1 MLVVIPSFYFLF
13 TIPMFLFDAL
23 FDIEF
28 NTHRVFD
35 SLIILG
41 TSMGISFSITFLSFM
56 LGKVVSPESSIP
68 QTFQMLAANVV
79 LDGVT
84 LLITFWILGWAIKN
98 KTLWRI
104 PIAIFL
110 DGVVAAILAC
120 ASLYLGLL
128 LSENHLSVGQVFGV
142 LIGKSPFQSG
152 YEFGP
157 YFWAMHT
164 TFIPTIIYLS
174 IILVSW
180 LAKIIFTSARGYL
193 GAWQK
198 HTNPMALTAALFTLL
213 AATMFV
219 LAGLVTL

>member
-1 MLVVIPSFYFLF
+1 
-13 TIPMFLFDAL
+13 
-23 FDIEF
+23 
-28 NTHRVFD
+28 
-35 SLIILG
+35 
-41 TSMGISFSITFLSFM
+41 MGISFSITFLSF
-56 LGKVVSPESSIP
+56 LFGNVVSPESAIP
-68 QTFQMLAANVV
+68 KTFQMLAANV
-79 LDGVT
+79 LFDGFT
-84 LLITFWILGWAIKN
+84 LLITFWILAWAIKN
-98 KTLWRI
+98 KTLCRI

-110 DGVVAAILAC
+110 DVIVAAILAC

-128 LSENHLSVGQVFGV
+128 LSENHLAVRQVFGV
-142 LIGKSPFQSG
+142 LFGKSALQSG

-193 GAWQK
+193 SAWQK

-219 LAGLVTL
+219 LSGLVTL